1 MLSFKAI
8 LSIVLLSLLTSLV
21 IAQTWLPLPKG
32 NFIPST
38 KTTQKAIWTEDTPP
52 QYYKK
57 VTETFIN
64 KKPIF
69 QGIVKPINSAS
80 FVFKKYPLSVAEE
93 IPIGS
98 SFPFKDVSKLNIKYL
113 DKAHGLFTDEIT
125 DITEDKEGLIYLSS
139 RTALAIYNGNTFK
152 LLKSNSE
159 FELIDI
165 ENLYTDSKGLIW
177 IATYHGIAYIKDDYL
192 YVPENQIE
200 DHVWRIREDKNS
212 NIWISTQSKGVYK
225 IDNKSVHHYFDKKY
239 VLESFDTHLDDKNK
253 LWIALPDGIAF
264 LKQDSLFQY
273 KLPTNTSSPRCYYEK
288 DNEIWIGTFFGGL
301 QKIRNDSLFYV
312 EAETA
317 SRSVY
322 EIMSDKRGIWFS
334 SYGYGM
340 RLITKE
346 NMVVTINKSEGLT
359 NNGAIYFYID
369 RFSNVWVS
377 DAQQGLSRID
387 DNILFYSRENLEG
400 GPIGDIE
407 KYEEDVWFFY
417 NGDYLRRIING
428 KRYKY
433 TNEGSIQIPQNRY
446 HMCGSVVGKNEAWLA
461 NYNSGVVHL
470 KDEHVTYYRTN
481 ESDYENSALQVEF
494 DDSKRLW
501 YYTRLNKLRYF
512 KNDSI
517 YSFDAT
523 SFEEYTFQDI
533 VYGKQTG
540 YIYAVS
546 SNYIIVIDE
555 NQYKKIESQKK
566 ILAVFENTKGELW
579 VFMEDG
585 IKIYQNL
592 KEVQSISSKIFENTS
607 IKAIECIDENKFLIA
622 TSNVLIELLILKDK
636 IEHKEYNQTK
646 GLHLPNINFIKLIDS
661 TVFVISDAN
670 LYYYNSILTAKNTTS
685 PSLKIEKV
693 LINSEEVSSKNIVLQ
708 QNQSID
714 FLFALINW
722 GQESILEIRID
733 KNGKLGKWEK
743 MSKDYLS
750 LKELSYG
757 NYRLNVKVSNSSA
770 SSVIHS
776 IDFTVQPYFY
786 QSFWFILMLLLIAFI
801 IIFGYFR
808 YRIKKAQKI
817 RIELEKT
824 IDEKTKEITIEK
836 NEVTK
841 QLHENKLL
849 LKEVNHRVKNNF
861 QMVSSLLELQSS
873 HTKNKEAQE
882 LLNIGISRIK
892 SIGLAHHKLYSGD
905 NYSTIDLKEYIE
917 SITNDLTFGTD
928 KNVELYLDKH
938 YDVNIEKAQALGFIV
953 NELITNSIKYAWEK
967 NDSPKKININFVKE
981 GSVITFKYSDNGRGF
996 QKNIKNHSLGSI
1008 LISSFVSRQLMGELK
1023 TYNES
1028 GAVTLITFNEEV
1040 LK

>member
-1 MLSFKAI
+1 M
-8 LSIVLLSLLTSLV
+8 
-21 IAQTWLPLPKG
+21 
-32 NFIPST
+32 N
-38 KTTQKAIWTEDTPP
+38 
-52 QYYKK
+52 
-57 VTETFIN
+57 
-64 KKPIF
+64 
-69 QGIVKPINSAS
+69 
-80 FVFKKYPLSVAEE
+80 
-93 IPIGS
+93 
-98 SFPFKDVSKLNIKYL
+98 
-113 DKAHGLFTDEIT
+113 
-125 DITEDKEGLIYLSS
+125 
-139 RTALAIYNGNTFK
+139 
-152 LLKSNSE
+152 
-159 FELIDI
+159 
-165 ENLYTDSKGLIW
+165 
-177 IATYHGIAYIKDDYL
+177 
-192 YVPENQIE
+192 
-200 DHVWRIREDKNS
+200 
-212 NIWISTQSKGVYK
+212 
-225 IDNKSVHHYFDKKY
+225 
-239 VLESFDTHLDDKNK
+239 
-253 LWIALPDGIAF
+253 
-264 LKQDSLFQY
+264 
-273 KLPTNTSSPRCYYEK
+273 
-288 DNEIWIGTFFGGL
+288 
-301 QKIRNDSLFYV
+301 
-312 EAETA
+312 
-317 SRSVY
+317 
-322 EIMSDKRGIWFS
+322 
-334 SYGYGM
+334 
-340 RLITKE
+340 
-346 NMVVTINKSEGLT
+346 
-359 NNGAIYFYID
+359 
-369 RFSNVWVS
+369 
-377 DAQQGLSRID
+377 
-387 DNILFYSRENLEG
+387 
-400 GPIGDIE
+400 
-407 KYEEDVWFFY
+407 
-417 NGDYLRRIING
+417 
-428 KRYKY
+428 
-433 TNEGSIQIPQNRY
+433 
-446 HMCGSVVGKNEAWLA
+446 
-461 NYNSGVVHL
+461 
-470 KDEHVTYYRTN
+470 
-481 ESDYENSALQVEF
+481 
-494 DDSKRLW
+494 RLW
-501 YYTRLNKLRYF
+501 YLTRSNELRYF

-523 SFEEYTFQDI
+523 SFKEYTFQDI
-533 VYGKQTG
+533 VFGKQTG
-540 YIYAVS
+540 FIYAVS
-546 SNYIIVIDE
+546 SNYIIVVDE
-555 NQYKKIESQKK
+555 NQYKKIKSQKK
-566 ILAVFENTKGELW
+566 ILAALEDAKGDLW
-579 VFMEDG
+579 IFMEDC
-585 IKIYQNL
+585 IKVYTDL
-592 KEVQSISSKIFENTS
+592 KEVQSISTKLFENTN
-607 IKAIECIDENKFLIA
+607 IKTIERIDKNKFLLA
-622 TSNVLIELLILKDK
+622 TTTELMELFIQKDQ
-636 IEHKEYNQTK
+636 INHKRYNKTK
-646 GLHLPNINFIKLIDS
+646 GLNVSNINLIKSIDGNIVVVAGS
-661 TVFVISDAN
+661 N
-670 LYYYNSILTAKNTTS
+670 KYYYDSLLAAKTS
-685 PSLKIEKV
+685 CPPSLKIEKV